1 MKVDESEKK
10 TLKPRMAILTGDAT
24 APADLSGWSLHEF
37 RYLNSTQCQIRL
49 STGAPETQALA
60 FHRLLTGEG
69 AAEIY
74 HKGKLR
80 HELVGRSQPGNGGG
94 MIRLCHGEPMV
105 NPNIPD
111 RQTTRVVE
119 GVDDLEETAVM
130 AGRTRN
136 RVTARR
142 AGIEPRTYYLAGPS
156 A

>member
-49 STGAPETQALA
+49 LTGAPETQALA

-94 MIRLCHGEPMV
+94 MIRLYACSGC
-105 NPNIPD
+105 
-111 RQTTRVVE
+111 R
-119 GVDDLEETAVM
+119 
-130 AGRTRN
+130 
-136 RVTARR
+136 
-142 AGIEPRTYYLAGPS
+142 
-156 A
+156 

>member
-1 MKVDESEKK
+1 MWKSEI
-10 TLKPRMAILTGDAT
+10 RDCEIGRFHNLTGDFT
-24 APADLSGWSLHEF
+24 ISRSNPVVTDDPAFTHF
-37 RYLNSTQCQIRL
+37 AAC
-49 STGAPETQALA
+49 APETQALA

-69 AAEIY
+69 TAEIY
-74 HKGKLR
+74 RKGKLQ

-136 RVTARR
+136 QVTARR
-142 AGIEPRTYYLAGPS
+142 AGIEPRTFLAGPS